1 MRRHPSFLARRR
13 AAASGG
19 DIAAVVRNFKVY
31 SGTDTSA

>member
-13 AAASGG
+13 AASGG
-19 DIAAVVRNFKVY
+19 GVAPVVRNFKVY